1 MMFQFWPYLQAGGA
15 LVMGKN
21 DIFMFH
27 LHLCPITN
35 INCVVVYRSVHSL
48 HISTHIYC
56 IHIIFVFIAVM
67 FAMRTARAA
76 LLLGPW

>member
-1 MMFQFWPYLQAGGA
+1 
-15 LVMGKN
+15 MGKN

-48 HISTHIYC
+48 HISTHIYSLHISTHIYC

>member
-1 MMFQFWPYLQAGGA
+1 MSHYKYKLCGGVSLSTQSPHIYTYL
-15 LVMGKN
+15 L
-21 DIFMFH
+21 
-27 LHLCPITN
+27 
-35 INCVVVYRSVHSL
+35 
-48 HISTHIYC
+48 STHIYC